1 MITLATA
8 AAFCLPYLDM
18 VAMLDTKHAE
28 REIMV
33 GRVDPDMA
41 LITFAGPAGSWT
53 MVAVG
58 KDKIACVLTAGT
70 DFQIVIDQPGDSVR
84 DDARLP

>member
-8 AAFCLPYLDM
+8 AAFCLPYLEM

-33 GRVDPDMA
+33 GRVNPDLA
-41 LITFAGPAGSWT
+41 VVTFTAPSGTWT
-53 MVAVG
+53 MVALG
-58 KDKIACVLTAGT
+58 KDKIACVLAVGV
-70 DFQIVIDQPGDSVR
+70 DFQIVIE
-84 DDARLP
+84 

>member
-8 AAFCLPYLDM
+8 AAFCLPYLEM
-18 VAMLDTKHAE
+18 VAMLDTKYSE

-41 LITFAGPAGSWT
+41 LITFAGSWT

-70 DFQIVIDQPGDSVR
+70 DFQIVIE
-84 DDARLP
+84 